1 MDNKRDYI
9 TEIDNAVTNKDVDWF
24 VNNLNITEVWMLVYD
39 ILDTAGLTIDDFEE
53 IATRAEHRDDGFFTY
68 VIAKSFV
75 ELLRDRKGINTA
87 ADKNKFIEESKI
99 LFNQDGFMKND
110 LMACATRGEGYDS
123 VMDVRSDEY
132 RRYFI
137 AQTLRAQNASKDD
150 VDAFFFD
157 EDDTV
162 LSRYNI
168 PAMFA

>member
-39 ILDTAGLTIDDFEE
+39 VLDTAGLTIEDFEE
-53 IATRAEHRDDGFFTY
+53 IASRAENLDDGFFTY

-75 ELLRDRKGINTA
+75 ELLLDRECINTA
-87 ADKNKFIEESKI
+87 DDKNNFIKESKI
-99 LFNQDGFMKND
+99 LFNQDGFMRND
-110 LMACATRGEGYDS
+110 LMACAARGDGYDE

-137 AQTLRAQNASKDD
+137 AQTLRAQNALQED
-150 VDAFFFD
+150 VNDFFFN

>member
-24 VNNLNITEVWMLVYD
+24 VNNLNITEVWTLVYD

-53 IATRAEHRDDGFFTY
+53 IASRAENLDDGFFTY

-75 ELLRDRKGINTA
+75 ELLRDRKGVNTA
-87 ADKNKFIEESKI
+87 AAKNKFIEESKI

-110 LMACATRGEGYDS
+110 LMACAARGKGYDT
-123 VMDVRSDEY
+123 VMDMRSDQY
-132 RRYFI
+132 RRYFVV
-137 AQTLRAQNASKDD
+137 QTLRAQNALQDD
-150 VDAFFFD
+150 VDDFFFN

>member
-1 MDNKRDYI
+1 MENKRDYI
-9 TEIDNAVTNKDVDWF
+9 TEIDNAVNNKDFDWF

-39 ILDTAGLTIDDFEE
+39 VLDTAGLTIEDFEE
-53 IATRAEHRDDGFFTY
+53 IASRAENLDDGFFTY

-75 ELLRDRKGINTA
+75 ELLRDRKGTNTT

-99 LFNQDGFMKND
+99 LFNQDGFMRND
-110 LMACATRGEGYDS
+110 LMACAARGDGYDE
-123 VMDVRSDEY
+123 VMDIRSDEY

-137 AQTLRAQNASKDD
+137 VQTLRAGNAPQDD
-150 VDAFFFD
+150 VDAFFFN